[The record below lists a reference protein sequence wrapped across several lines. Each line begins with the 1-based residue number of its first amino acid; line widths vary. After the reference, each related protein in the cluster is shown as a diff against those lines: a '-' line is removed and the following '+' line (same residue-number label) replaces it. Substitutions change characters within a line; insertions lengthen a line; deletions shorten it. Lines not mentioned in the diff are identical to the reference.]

1 MGGAKTAFEIPMP
14 ASVPVGRCR
23 FWELF
28 CQSVRWTA
36 QGMHSTSRNPRS
48 APAPQPLWSA
58 ARASDKVAWYRP
70 AESSMWGRRKS
81 TENVPFRREALTYV
95 DALHGFARYL
105 TDTDS
110 DADDLV
116 QEAYARAFAA
126 SDQYLPESNLKAWL
140 FRILRNVFIDRHR
153 RDAKGPI
160 APLSIDDV
168 DDSVLASAVHT
179 GFDGDGV
186 TSADLEA
193 AMSALPEASRTVILL
208 DLQGFEEGEA
218 AAVLGCAPGTIKS
231 RLFRAR
237 AALRELL
244 KDYAPIRRLHG
255 L

>member
-1 MGGAKTAFEIPMP
+1 
-14 ASVPVGRCR
+14 
-23 FWELF
+23 
-28 CQSVRWTA
+28 
-36 QGMHSTSRNPRS
+36 
-48 APAPQPLWSA
+48 
-58 ARASDKVAWYRP
+58 
-70 AESSMWGRRKS
+70 MWGRRQD
-81 TENVPFRREALTYV
+81 TEDTEDAQDTNHAPFRREALNHL

-105 TDTDS
+105 TGTDS

-126 SDQYLPESNLKAWL
+126 SGQYLPESNLKAWL

-160 APLSIDDV
+160 APLSIDDI
-168 DDSVLASAVHT
+168 DDSAFANTTPSSL
-179 GFDGDGV
+179 DGV

-193 AMSALPEASRTVILL
+193 AMLALPEISRMVILL
-208 DLQGFEEGEA
+208 DLQGLEEDES

-244 KDYAPIRRLHG
+244 KDYAPVRRLHG

>member
-1 MGGAKTAFEIPMP
+1 
-14 ASVPVGRCR
+14 
-23 FWELF
+23 
-28 CQSVRWTA
+28 
-36 QGMHSTSRNPRS
+36 
-48 APAPQPLWSA
+48 
-58 ARASDKVAWYRP
+58 
-70 AESSMWGRRKS
+70 MWGRRQDS
-81 TENVPFRREALTYV
+81 ENTEDTRDTNDAPFRREALAHV

-105 TDTDS
+105 TGTES

-116 QEAYARAFAA
+116 QETYARAFAA
-126 SDQYLPESNLKAWL
+126 PQQYLPGSNLKAWL

-168 DDSVLASAVHT
+168 DDFALASAAHSS
-179 GFDGDGV
+179 FDGV
-186 TSADLEA
+186 TSADLDA
-193 AMSALPEASRTVILL
+193 AMLALPEASRTVILL
-208 DLQGFEEGEA
+208 DLQGLDEDEA

-244 KDYAPIRRLHG
+244 KDYAPVRRLHG

>member
-1 MGGAKTAFEIPMP
+1 
-14 ASVPVGRCR
+14 
-23 FWELF
+23 
-28 CQSVRWTA
+28 
-36 QGMHSTSRNPRS
+36 
-48 APAPQPLWSA
+48 
-58 ARASDKVAWYRP
+58 
-70 AESSMWGRRKS
+70 MWGRRKD
-81 TENVPFRREALTYV
+81 TEDAQDTNNAPFRREALTHV

-105 TDTDS
+105 TGTDS

-126 SDQYLPESNLKAWL
+126 SKQYLPGSNLKAWL
-140 FRILRNVFIDRHR
+140 FRILRNLFIDRQR
-153 RDAKGPI
+153 RDAKGPL

-168 DDSVLASAVHT
+168 DDSALASAT
-179 GFDGDGV
+179 PSTFGGDGV

-193 AMSALPEASRTVILL
+193 AMAALPEASRTVILL
-208 DLQGFEEGEA
+208 DLQGLEEDEA

-244 KDYAPIRRLHG
+244 RDYAPVRRLHG

>member
-1 MGGAKTAFEIPMP
+1 
-14 ASVPVGRCR
+14 
-23 FWELF
+23 
-28 CQSVRWTA
+28 
-36 QGMHSTSRNPRS
+36 
-48 APAPQPLWSA
+48 
-58 ARASDKVAWYRP
+58 
-70 AESSMWGRRKS
+70 MWGRRKS
-81 TENVPFRREALTYV
+81 TEDAPFRREALTYV

-105 TDTDS
+105 TGTDS

-126 SDQYLPESNLKAWL
+126 SDQYQTDSNLKAWL

-153 RDAKGPI
+153 RDAQGPI

-168 DDSVLASAVHT
+168 DDSALASAAHT
-179 GFDGDGV
+179 AFDGDGV

-193 AMSALPEASRTVILL
+193 AMLALPETSRTVILL
-208 DLQGFEEGEA
+208 DLQGFEENEA